1 MLKKSLIPL
10 VAISVG
16 SFAPTAEAQSMSA
29 DQRAKLSK
37 QLETLINKS
46 KATLTSRQATAY
58 RAYKGALGSSSAALE
73 LYLDCI
79 EKVNFIEAGKK
90 TSDFRDWKRAQKDHH
105 SDPGFRLALQHQ
117 LNWLVLTIEAARNE
131 DADYSAQSA
140 TALSAISNI
149 FDDAKK
155 LEGQNGVLRQ
165 DVLGSVF
172 AKAYGFGSYKIKDWP
187 TTPLNIAQVFD
198 KIVFP
203 PLRDGKKA
211 DRLHSAWMQRIS
223 YEEQMLEYWAPKP
236 KSKSV
241 GMKKNLKPPAYYKFI
256 ETQRPNLVWEM
267 EMDTFKA
274 GDEYGAASRM
284 IKQLSRNISHNNAP
298 KWAKEL
304 NELIAGDDEIEN
316 LAEKLGQEQEET
328 AAPAQ
333 DNADDNDGYI
343 KLSVD

>member
-1 MLKKSLIPL
+1 M
-10 VAISVG
+10 AISVG
-16 SFAPTAEAQSMSA
+16 CFAPSAEAQSMSS

-37 QLETLINKS
+37 QLEMLINKS

-58 RAYKGALGSSSAALE
+58 KAYKGALGSSSAALD
-73 LYLDCI
+73 LYLDCY
-79 EKVNFIEAGKK
+79 EKVHFIEAGKK
-90 TSDFRDWKRAQKDHH
+90 TSDFRDWKRAKKDEL
-105 SDPGFRLALQHQ
+105 SDPGFRLALRHQ

-131 DADYSAQSA
+131 DADFSAQSA
-140 TALSAISNI
+140 TALSAINNI

-155 LEGQNGVLRQ
+155 LKDQNGILKQ

-172 AKAYGFGSYKIKDWP
+172 ARAYGFGSYKIKDWP

-198 KIVFP
+198 KIIFP

-223 YEEQMLEYWAPKP
+223 YEEQMLEYWAPMP

-241 GMKKNLKPPAYYKFI
+241 GMKKNLMPPAYYKFI
-256 ETQRPNLVWEM
+256 ETQRPNLVWAM

-284 IKQLSRNISHNNAP
+284 IKQLSHNISHNNAP

-304 NELIAGDDEIEN
+304 NELISSDDEIEEI
-316 LAEKLGQEQEET
+316 AENLGQDTE
-328 AAPAQ
+328 Q
-333 DNADDNDGYI
+333 DNTPTEDPTNKDNGGYI
-343 KLSVD
+343 ELSVE